1 MILFALRVPNI
12 YLPLPRFI
20 TQKNMEKYDV
30 IIVGA
35 GASGLLAA
43 GKLGESGLKV
53 LLLEK
58 MERAGRKLRITGKGR
73 CNITNDAPM
82 SDFIKKVHPNGRFLK
97 NAFSNFFSNEMVEL
111 LNNHGVKTIVERGGR
126 IFPASEKAVDV
137 VDALIRITKKNHVV
151 TKYKTRVSSLQI
163 EDNKL
168 IGIEAKSITNDEIK
182 LYYSDNVILASG
194 GMAYPATGSNG
205 EGYKLAKDVGHTII
219 PARPALVPLET
230 KGNIAQMLQ
239 GLSLKNSKAIVW
251 VNGKKINE
259 DFGELLFTHFGLS
272 GPIILSLS
280 RFVVD
285 EIDKKNKVEI
295 SIDLKPALD
304 DKKLDNRLLRDID
317 EHGKMM
323 IKSLFRKWLP
333 GKMIDAFLEIT
344 EIDGEKEAH
353 QISAA
358 DRKKIRLLMKDL
370 RFEIKSYRPF
380 KEAIITAGGIPTK
393 EISSKTMESKI
404 INNLYFAGEIIDVD
418 GDTGG
423 YNLQI
428 AFSTGWLAAE
438 SIIKNLSR

>member
-1 MILFALRVPNI
+1 
-12 YLPLPRFI
+12 
-20 TQKNMEKYDV
+20 MEKYDV
-30 IIVGA
+30 IIIGA
-35 GASGLLAA
+35 GAAGLLAA

-73 CNITNDAPM
+73 CNITNEAGM

-97 NAFSNFFSNEMVEL
+97 NAFSIFFSNDIVEL
-111 LNNHGVKTIVERGGR
+111 MNNLGVKTIVERGGR
-126 IFPASEKAVDV
+126 VFPASEKAGDV
-137 VDALIRITKKNHVV
+137 VDAFVRFTKKNQVI
-151 TKYKTRVSSLQI
+151 TKYKTKVSSLLV
-163 EDNKL
+163 ENNKL
-168 IGIEAKSITNDEIK
+168 IGVEVKSIDSDDKNF
-182 LYYSDNVILASG
+182 YYSDNVILASG
-194 GMAYPATGSNG
+194 GMAYPATGSSG
-205 EGYKLAKDVGHTII
+205 DGYKFAKDVGHTII
-219 PARPALVPLET
+219 SVRPALVPLET
-230 KGNIAQMLQ
+230 KGNIAQSLQ

-251 VNGKKINE
+251 VNGKKIKD

-280 RFVVD
+280 RFAVD

-317 EHGKMM
+317 EHGKMK

-344 EIDGEKEAH
+344 KIDGEKEAH
-353 QISAA
+353 QISAK

-380 KEAIITAGGIPTK
+380 KEAIITAGGIPTS
-393 EISSKTMESKI
+393 EISPKTMESKI
-404 INNLYFAGEIIDVD
+404 IDNLYFAGEIIDVD

-428 AFSTGWLAAE
+428 AFSTGCLAAK
-438 SIIKNLSR
+438 SIIKRNQN

>member
-1 MILFALRVPNI
+1 
-12 YLPLPRFI
+12 
-20 TQKNMEKYDV
+20 
-30 IIVGA
+30 
-35 GASGLLAA
+35 
-43 GKLGESGLKV
+43 
-53 LLLEK
+53 
-58 MERAGRKLRITGKGR
+58 
-73 CNITNDAPM
+73 
-82 SDFIKKVHPNGRFLK
+82 
-97 NAFSNFFSNEMVEL
+97 
-111 LNNHGVKTIVERGGR
+111 
-126 IFPASEKAVDV
+126 
-137 VDALIRITKKNHVV
+137 
-151 TKYKTRVSSLQI
+151 
-163 EDNKL
+163 
-168 IGIEAKSITNDEIK
+168 
-182 LYYSDNVILASG
+182 
-194 GMAYPATGSNG
+194 
-205 EGYKLAKDVGHTII
+205 
-219 PARPALVPLET
+219 
-230 KGNIAQMLQ
+230 
-239 GLSLKNSKAIVW
+239 
-251 VNGKKINE
+251 
-259 DFGELLFTHFGLS
+259 LFTHFGLS

-380 KEAIITAGGIPTK
+380 KEAIITAGGIPTL

-404 INNLYFAGEIIDVD
+404 INKLYFAGEIIDVD

>member
-1 MILFALRVPNI
+1 LCVPNI

-97 NAFSNFFSNEMVEL
+97 NAFSNFFSKEMVEL

-151 TKYKTRVSSLQI
+151 TKYKTRITSLVV
-163 EDNKL
+163 EGNKL
-168 IGIEAKSITNDEIK
+168 IGVETKSITNDEIK

-251 VNGKKINE
+251 VNDKKIQE

-380 KEAIITAGGIPTK
+380 KEAIITAGGIPTL

-404 INNLYFAGEIIDVD
+404 INKLYFAGEIIDVD

>member
-1 MILFALRVPNI
+1 
-12 YLPLPRFI
+12 
-20 TQKNMEKYDV
+20 MEKYDV

-97 NAFSNFFSNEMVEL
+97 NAFSNFFSKEMVEL

-151 TKYKTRVSSLQI
+151 TKYKTRITSLVV
-163 EDNKL
+163 EGNKL
-168 IGIEAKSITNDEIK
+168 IGVETKSITNDEIK

-194 GMAYPATGSNG
+194 GMAYPATGSSG

-219 PARPALVPLET
+219 PVRPALVPLET

>member
-1 MILFALRVPNI
+1 
-12 YLPLPRFI
+12 
-20 TQKNMEKYDV
+20 MEKYDV
-30 IIVGA
+30 IIIGA
-35 GASGLLAA
+35 GAAGLLAA

-53 LLLEK
+53 LLIEK

-73 CNITNDAPM
+73 CNITNNAGM

-97 NAFSNFFSNEMVEL
+97 NAFSNFFSKDIVEL
-111 LNNHGVKTIVERGGR
+111 LNDLGVKTIVERGGR
-126 IFPASEKAVDV
+126 VFPASEKAGDV
-137 VDALIRITKKNHVV
+137 VDAFVRFTKKNHVI
-151 TKYKTRVSSLQI
+151 TKYKTAVYSLLV
-163 EDNKL
+163 ENNKL
-168 IGIEAKSITNDEIK
+168 IGVEVKSIDSDNNNF
-182 LYYSDNVILASG
+182 YYSDNVILASG
-194 GMAYPATGSNG
+194 GMAYPATGSSG
-205 EGYKLAKDVGHTII
+205 DGYKVAKYVGHTII
-219 PARPALVPLET
+219 PVRPALVPLET
-230 KGNIAQMLQ
+230 KGNIAQSLQ
-239 GLSLKNSKAIVW
+239 GLSMKNSKAIVW
-251 VNGKKINE
+251 VNGKKIKE

-317 EHGKMM
+317 EHGKMK

-353 QISAA
+353 QISAKE
-358 DRKKIRLLMKDL
+358 RKKIRLLMKDL
-370 RFEIKSYRPF
+370 RFEIIGYRPF
-380 KEAIITAGGIPTK
+380 KEAIITAGGIPTT

-404 INNLYFAGEIIDVD
+404 IDNLYFAGEIIDVD

-438 SIIKNLSR
+438 SIIKKHKN

>member
-1 MILFALRVPNI
+1 
-12 YLPLPRFI
+12 
-20 TQKNMEKYDV
+20 MEKYDV
-30 IIVGA
+30 VIIGA
-35 GASGLLAA
+35 GAAGLLAA

-73 CNITNDAPM
+73 CNLTNDASM
-82 SDFIKKVHPNGRFLK
+82 SDFIKKIHPNGRFLK
-97 NAFSNFFSNEMVEL
+97 NAFSNFFSKDIVEL
-111 LNNHGVKTIVERGGR
+111 LNNLGVQTNIERGGR
-126 IFPASEKAVDV
+126 IFPASEKAGDV
-137 VDALIRITKKNHVV
+137 VDALIRFTKKNHVI
-151 TKYKTRVSSLQI
+151 TKYKTKVSSLLI
-163 EDNKL
+163 ENNKL
-168 IGIEAKSITNDEIK
+168 IGVEIK
-182 LYYSDNVILASG
+182 NITSYDKIFYYSDNVILASG
-194 GMAYPATGSNG
+194 GMAYPATGSSG
-205 EGYKLAKDVGHTII
+205 DGYKFAKDVGHTII
-219 PARPALVPLET
+219 PVRPALVPLET

-251 VNGKKINE
+251 VNEKKIKE

-280 RFVVD
+280 RYVVD
-285 EIDKKNKVEI
+285 ELDKNNKVEI

-317 EHGKMM
+317 EHGKMK

-344 EIDGEKEAH
+344 GIDGEKEAH
-353 QISAA
+353 QISAK

-370 RFEIKSYRPF
+370 RFEIKNYRPF
-380 KEAIITAGGIPTK
+380 KEAIITAGGIPTS

-404 INNLYFAGEIIDVD
+404 IENLYFAGEIIDLD

-438 SIIKNLSR
+438 SIIK

>member
-1 MILFALRVPNI
+1 MCVPNI

-194 GMAYPATGSNG
+194 GMAYPATGSSG

-219 PARPALVPLET
+219 PVRPALVPLET

-251 VNGKKINE
+251 VNDKKIQE